1 MPTTTNNTLSAEQQE
16 FVAEF
21 MLLRRQVFDLNQEI
35 ARLKGRGGKLSE
47 DLDAMKVDIA
57 NFRRRV
63 TEDMTALIK
72 NVQEEIGRR
81 P

>member
-1 MPTTTNNTLSAEQQE
+1 MVTTTNNTVSAEQQE

-63 TEDMTALIK
+63 TEDMTALIRTFRK
-72 NVQEEIGRR
+72 K
-81 P
+81 